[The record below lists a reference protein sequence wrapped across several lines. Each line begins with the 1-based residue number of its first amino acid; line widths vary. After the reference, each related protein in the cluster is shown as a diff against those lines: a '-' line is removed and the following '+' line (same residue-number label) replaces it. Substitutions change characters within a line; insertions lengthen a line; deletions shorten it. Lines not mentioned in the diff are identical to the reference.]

1 MKKCVFYFITYFVVC
16 FGGLGSLYRLVSLLM
31 GESAGL
37 GSLYRLVSLLMG
49 ESAFAWMPRMFEYHE
64 QHPMS
69 DARLAGARAEAEY
82 PQKRSRPHVAMF
94 LQSGI

>member
-16 FGGLGSLYRLVSLLM
+16 FG
-31 GESAGL
+31 GL

-69 DARLAGARAEAEY
+69 DARLAGTRAEAEY
-82 PQKRSRPHVAMF
+82 PQNRSRPHVAMF
-94 LQSGI
+94 LQRGI